1 MEKIAR
7 GRGDGRQT
15 WKRRKKEVRKVVSC
29 SHLFRVG
36 SSGMEKVA
44 RGRGDSKQT
53 WKRRKK
59 EVRKVVDKK
68 NLIRGSNKR

>member
-15 WKRRKKEVRKVVSC
+15 WKRRKKEVRKVV
-29 SHLFRVG
+29 
-36 SSGMEKVA
+36 
-44 RGRGDSKQT
+44 
-53 WKRRKK
+53 
-59 EVRKVVDKK
+59 DKK